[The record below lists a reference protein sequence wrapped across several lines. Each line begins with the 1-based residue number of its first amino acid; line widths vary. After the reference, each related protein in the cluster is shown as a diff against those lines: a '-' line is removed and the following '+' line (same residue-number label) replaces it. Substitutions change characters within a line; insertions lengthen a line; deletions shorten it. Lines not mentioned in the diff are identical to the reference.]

1 MDDRNSVYMS
11 YCTIYMCVCV
21 FMSVVYIDKP
31 YVKSEKKVKMHT
43 YTISTSIWFHVN
55 TFLKTRYPNISLKF
69 VELKK
74 SFRNYL

>member
-1 MDDRNSVYMS
+1 MIEIVYICLIVQS
-11 YCTIYMCVCV
+11 TCVCV

-43 YTISTSIWFHVN
+43 YTISTSIWFHIN

-74 SFRNYL
+74 SFRN